1 MVLRWLKLLK
11 FNQLNKGFIMRVYLA
26 LDFDGIDANSE
37 MADTIINSITE
48 ECDRIRIGLNADLC
62 YVDDAQNTEDMDS
75 FNESFNEGVKNVI

>member
-1 MVLRWLKLLK
+1 
-11 FNQLNKGFIMRVYLA
+11 MRVYLA
-26 LDFDGIDANSE
+26 LDFDGVDADSE

-62 YVDDAQNTEDMDS
+62 YVDDAQNIEDMDS

>member
-1 MVLRWLKLLK
+1 
-11 FNQLNKGFIMRVYLA
+11 MRVYLA

-62 YVDDAQNTEDMDS
+62 YVDDVQNTEDMDS

>member
-1 MVLRWLKLLK
+1 
-11 FNQLNKGFIMRVYLA
+11 MRVYLA
-26 LDFDGIDANSE
+26 LDFDGVDADSE

-75 FNESFNEGVKNVI
+75 FNESFNEGVSNG

>member
-11 FNQLNKGFIMRVYLA
+11 FNQSNKGFIMRVYLA

-62 YVDDAQNTEDMDS
+62 YVDDAQNTEDMDT